1 MCPYTTRIAW
11 STLCTQTRG
20 SWFEYV
26 LWSLRVVLLIPLL
39 TYSSPAIHYSDTRKL
54 TLSSVEC
61 NNLSILLGSLQTD
74 KSRVCEILNVDV
86 P

>member
-1 MCPYTTRIAW
+1 M
-11 STLCTQTRG
+11 
-20 SWFEYV
+20 
-26 LWSLRVVLLIPLL
+26 LLIPLL
-39 TYSSPAIHYSDTRKL
+39 TYSSPAIHYSDTSKL

-74 KSRVCEILNVDV
+74 KSRVCEIVNVDV